1 MNAIMGRNRMGGFFS
16 DVWGF
21 IVSTVSSMT
30 FLDIID
36 IILVSFLVYIVM
48 KFFRDTRAAFL
59 FKGILLVL
67 ILFFLSSVLKLTATN
82 YLIESFLEF
91 GALAIIIIFQPE
103 LRSALEKV
111 GRNGLKNI
119 PLLPFEE
126 SSAHESLTAE
136 MIDNVSK
143 AVAYFSATKTGA
155 LIVIERSIKLGDI
168 ISSGKSIPL
177 DSDTTPELI
186 MNIFFNKAPLH
197 DGAMIIRGNRI
208 VAAGC
213 VLPLSE
219 SLLEKDLGTR
229 HRAGV
234 GVTEVSDAVAVI
246 VSEETG
252 IISLAV
258 DGKLTRRY
266 TPDILP
272 NALSKL
278 LIKDEA
284 ARSKKDVFKDLLKGG
299 KTKNE

>member
-1 MNAIMGRNRMGGFFS
+1 MGVECMGAFFS
-16 DVWGF
+16 DVWSF
-21 IVSTVSSMT
+21 IVSTVSTIS
-30 FLDIID
+30 FFDILDIA
-36 IILVSFLVYIVM
+36 LVSVIVYVVV

-59 FKGILLVL
+59 FKGIALVL
-67 ILFFLSSVLKLTATN
+67 ILFFLSSIFKLTATSFI
-82 YLIESFLEF
+82 LESFLEF

-111 GRNGLKNI
+111 GRNGLKKF
-119 PLLPFEE
+119 PLLPFDEG
-126 SSAHESLTAE
+126 SSHEDATTE
-136 MIDNVSK
+136 MINNVCR

-168 ISSGKSIPL
+168 ISSGKSVPL

-197 DGAMIIRGNRI
+197 DGAMIIRHNRI

-219 SLLEKDLGTR
+219 SLLDKDLGTR

-234 GVTEVSDAVAVI
+234 GISEVSDAVAVI

-252 IISLAV
+252 VISLAV
-258 DGKLTRRY
+258 EGKLTRRY
-266 TPDILP
+266 TPDVLP
-272 NALSKL
+272 QALSKL
-278 LIKDEA
+278 LIKEET
-284 ARSKKDVFKDLLKGG
+284 ARSKKDVLKGLLKGG
-299 KTKNE
+299 KTKDE

>member
-1 MNAIMGRNRMGGFFS
+1 MGVECMGAFFS
-16 DVWGF
+16 DVWSF
-21 IVSTVSSMT
+21 IVSTVSTIS
-30 FLDIID
+30 FFDILDIA
-36 IILVSFLVYIVM
+36 LVSVIVYVVV

-59 FKGILLVL
+59 FKGIALVL
-67 ILFFLSSVLKLTATN
+67 ILFFLSSIFKLTATSFI
-82 YLIESFLEF
+82 LESFLEF

-111 GRNGLKNI
+111 GRNGLKKF
-119 PLLPFEE
+119 PLLPFVEG
-126 SSAHESLTAE
+126 SSHEDATTE
-136 MIDNVSK
+136 MINNVCR

-168 ISSGKSIPL
+168 ISSGKSVPL

-197 DGAMIIRGNRI
+197 DGAMIIRHNRI

-219 SLLEKDLGTR
+219 SLLDKDLGTR

-234 GVTEVSDAVAVI
+234 GISEVSDAVAVI

-252 IISLAV
+252 VISLAV
-258 DGKLTRRY
+258 EGKLTRRY
-266 TPDILP
+266 TPDVLP
-272 NALSKL
+272 QALSKL
-278 LIKDEA
+278 LIKEET
-284 ARSKKDVFKDLLKGG
+284 ARSKKDVLKGLLKGG
-299 KTKNE
+299 KTKDE